1 MAALAIEYFQ
11 TVYRS
16 LQTNTG
22 ENMFEA
28 FLRPMVFG
36 PLFILVILIIHS
48 FSSRSKL
55 HSLPLLNS
63 RKGEW
68 FPYYRTRFRNTTA
81 LKDAL
86 RLASEKHKNETVL
99 LAVGGHTDLALLP
112 NHETTVSTEQ
122 DSCFDS
128 LTADSQ
134 YCSGSSSS
142 RRMF

>member
-1 MAALAIEYFQ
+1 
-11 TVYRS
+11 
-16 LQTNTG
+16 
-22 ENMFEA
+22 MFEA
-28 FLRPMVFG
+28 FFRPVVFA
-36 PLFILVILIIHS
+36 PLLILMSLMIHN
-48 FSSRSKL
+48 FCSRSKL
-55 HSLPLLNS
+55 PNLPLLNS

-112 NHETTVSTEQ
+112 NHETTVSAEQ
-122 DSCFDS
+122 VS
-128 LTADSQ
+128 LVDYLIAE
-134 YCSGSSSS
+134 YHYRSGSSSS